1 MKFKNIKKNPP
12 AGGKD
17 TKSPSNSR
25 SNTEHFESLI
35 SKINSIKPLKLYGR
49 ILKVFVIFIFII
61 AVIIV
66 GIDFRN
72 NLQTKQK
79 IDSQRE
85 TLTEDLNFWEDFM
98 SKHKNYR
105 DAYFQA
111 SILEYK
117 LGDVTKAKMYVEKGL
132 SLDPNSINGRKIKQ
146 IISGV

>member
-1 MKFKNIKKNPP
+1 MKFKNIKEKKEN
-12 AGGKD
+12 

-25 SNTEHFESLI
+25 TNPERFESLV
-35 SKINSIKPLKLYGR
+35 SKINLIKLLKLYR
-49 ILKVFVIFIFII
+49 EILKVFVILIFII

-66 GIDFRN
+66 GIDFQN
-72 NLQTKQK
+72 NLQTKRR

-85 TLTEDLNFWEDFM
+85 ALTKYLNFWEGFI

-117 LGDVTKAKMYVEKGL
+117 LGNTVKAKMYVEKGL
-132 SLDPNSINGRKIKQ
+132 SLDPSSINGEKIKQ
-146 IISGV
+146 FLVNK